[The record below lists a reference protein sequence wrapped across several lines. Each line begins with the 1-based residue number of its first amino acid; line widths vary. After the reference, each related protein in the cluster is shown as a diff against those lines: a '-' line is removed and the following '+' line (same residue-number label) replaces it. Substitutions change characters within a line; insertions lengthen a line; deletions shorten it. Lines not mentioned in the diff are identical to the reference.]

1 MYSREWKKD
10 RDIQVSDFRF
20 MRHNTTEFFFFF
32 LGIKT
37 QLSLIVLYI
46 YIYSLAYV
54 KGNKEFYTREI
65 KNKNLPTHEKSF
77 VIGEN

>member
-1 MYSREWKKD
+1 
-10 RDIQVSDFRF
+10 

-32 LGIKT
+32 FWDKNTTEFDCAIY
-37 QLSLIVLYI
+37 IYI